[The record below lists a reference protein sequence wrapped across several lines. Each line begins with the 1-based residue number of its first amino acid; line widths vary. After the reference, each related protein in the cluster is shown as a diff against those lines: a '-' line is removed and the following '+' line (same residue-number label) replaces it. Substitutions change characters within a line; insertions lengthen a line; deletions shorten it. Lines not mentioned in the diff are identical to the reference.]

1 MSGMPTC
8 VVRAPG
14 LGVQRTWEGNGVTE
28 RSEVRDGMR
37 VDWDVPIA
45 MDDGL
50 VLRADV
56 YRPNDE
62 AQYPVLL
69 SYGPYGKGLP
79 FQVGYTSAWDI
90 MVENYPE
97 VAAGSTNKYQNWEV
111 ADPEKW
117 VPHGYVCVR
126 VDSRGAGRSPGVID
140 PWSPRE
146 TRDMYECIE
155 WAGVQPWSSGK
166 VGLAG
171 ISYYA
176 INQWHVAASA
186 PPHLAAMVPWEGAAD
201 FYRDMSHHGGIYC
214 TFLENWFEVQVE
226 SVQYGLGERGE
237 RDPNSGLLVCGD
249 ETLSDETLADNR
261 VDLGEQIRRHPLDDE
276 YHRERSADWRRITVP
291 FLSAGNWGGQGLH
304 LRGNVEAF
312 VHAAS
317 EQKWLEIHGREHW
330 TEFYTD
336 YGVDLQRRFFDHFL
350 KGVDNGWDRTPPVI
364 LRVRTLDGFVD
375 RAEHEWPLARTNW
388 TRLYLD
394 ADSLTLSHTP
404 PTGAASKAYQPFDD
418 EVTFWMPPLE
428 TETELTGPMAARLH
442 LSSSTE
448 DADVFLV
455 VRVFAPDGEEV
466 LFQGAIDP
474 KKPISQGW
482 LRASHRRVDEAA
494 GTAFQPRH
502 PHDAVEPLEP
512 GAITPLDIEI
522 WPSSLVIPAGYRIA
536 LSVRGSDFD
545 HGGEG
550 SRLAHFRNEMRGCG
564 PFIHVDD
571 RARPPEIYGG
581 DCALHTGPDH
591 LSWVVLPFVPP
602 QD

>member
-1 MSGMPTC
+1 M
-8 VVRAPG
+8 
-14 LGVQRTWEGNGVTE
+14 TE

-37 VDWDVPIA
+37 IDWDVPITV
-45 MDDGL
+45 DDGL

-56 YRPNDE
+56 FRPVDE
-62 AQYPVLL
+62 GRYPILL

-79 FQVGYTSAWDI
+79 FQVGYESAWDI
-90 MVENYPE
+90 MVENYPD

-117 VPHGYVCVR
+117 VPFGYVCVR

-140 PWSPRE
+140 CWSPRE
-146 TRDMYECIE
+146 TRDLYECVE
-155 WAGVQPWSSGK
+155 WAGVQPWSNGK

-176 INQWHVAASA
+176 INQWHVASQA

-214 TFLENWFEVQVE
+214 TFLENWYEVQVE
-226 SVQYGLGERGE
+226 SVQYGLGERGV

-249 ETLSDETLADNR
+249 ETLSDDDLAANR
-261 VDLGEQIRRHPLDDE
+261 VDLGEQVRAHPQDDE
-276 YHRERSADWRRITVP
+276 LHRARSADWSTVTVP

-336 YGVDLQRRFFDHFL
+336 YGVELQRRFFDHFL
-350 KGVDNGWDRTPPVI
+350 KGEDNGWDATPPVI

-375 RAEHEWPLARTNW
+375 RTEDEWPLARTQW
-388 TRLYLD
+388 TRFYLD
-394 ADSLTLSHTP
+394 ADASTLSEIP
-404 PTGAASKAYQPFDD
+404 PVASATRSYRPLED
-418 EVTFWMPPLE
+418 EVTFWTPPLE
-428 TETELTGPMAARLH
+428 QETELTGPMAARLH
-442 LSSSTE
+442 LSSATT

-455 VRVFAPDGEEV
+455 LRVFSPEGEEV

-474 KKPISQGW
+474 KTPISQGW
-482 LRASHRRVDEAA
+482 LRASHRRLDEQAS
-494 GTAFQPRH
+494 TEYQPRH
-502 PHDAVEPLEP
+502 NHDVVEPLEP
-512 GAITPLDIEI
+512 GEVYPLDIEI
-522 WPSSLVIPAGYRIA
+522 WPSCLVIPAGYRIA
-536 LSVRGSDFD
+536 LTVRGTDFD
-545 HGGEG
+545 HGLEG
-550 SRLAHFRNEMRGCG
+550 ARLDHFRNEMRGCG
-564 PFIHVDD
+564 PFIHEDE
-571 RARPPEIYGG
+571 RTRPPEIYDGE
-581 DCALHTGPDH
+581 CTLHTGGDH
-591 LSWVVLPFVPP
+591 ESWVLLPFVPP
-602 QD
+602 KG